1 MARSE
6 DMVPEQVEQPVEE
19 QQAEN
24 QQEAGSESPTE
35 TQETPQQQPDYDG
48 RIKALEERYQR
59 SEQRNQYLEQTA
71 RLLAEERE
79 QSRRQQ
85 QQAQRPQRSELPP
98 ELEDLGKTLDPLFS
112 RHTDRITQ
120 PLVDTL
126 SKVYDQQDSAQFEMY
141 LMRNHPE
148 VFEEEGGMD
157 KVFQEVDAVRR
168 QAAQSYNQWLSRVD
182 AFLYAQ
188 GIHGV
193 QTQIKSRKE
202 KKGNQV
208 REEAKRLQSVKAASS
223 GTTQIAPKRT
233 PNAEIQAIREKA
245 SRGQR
250 LTESERS
257 KYREFVS
264 GMSF

>member
-1 MARSE
+1 MAQAE
-6 DMVPEQVEQPVEE
+6 ELVPQVEETLQPAE

-24 QQEAGSESPTE
+24 QQEAGSDSPTE
-35 TQETPQQQPDYDG
+35 TQEQQPDYDG

-71 RLLAEERE
+71 RLLSEERE

-85 QQAQRPQRSELPP
+85 QQNSQQQQRSDLPP

-112 RHTDRITQ
+112 RHTNKITQ
-120 PLVDTL
+120 PIVDTL
-126 SKVYDQQDSAQFEMY
+126 SRVYDEQDSAKFEMY
-141 LMRNHPE
+141 LMRNHPD
-148 VFEEEGGMD
+148 VFEEEGGLD
-157 KVFQEVDAVRR
+157 KVFQEVEAVRR

-193 QTQIKSRKE
+193 QTQMKTRKE

-223 GTTQIAPKRT
+223 GTTTVAPKRT
-233 PNAEIQAIREKA
+233 PNAEIQLIREKA
-245 SRGQR
+245 GRGQR
-250 LTESERS
+250 LTDAERA

-264 GMSF
+264 GISF